1 MESVFRHF
9 KADGFHLRSFRTAE
23 EVKEV
28 VHNDI
33 HFYNH

>member
-1 MESVFRHF
+1 M
-9 KADGFHLRSFRTAE
+9 RSFRTAE
-23 EVKEV
+23 EVKEA

>member
-1 MESVFRHF
+1 M
-9 KADGFHLRSFRTAE
+9 RSFRTAE